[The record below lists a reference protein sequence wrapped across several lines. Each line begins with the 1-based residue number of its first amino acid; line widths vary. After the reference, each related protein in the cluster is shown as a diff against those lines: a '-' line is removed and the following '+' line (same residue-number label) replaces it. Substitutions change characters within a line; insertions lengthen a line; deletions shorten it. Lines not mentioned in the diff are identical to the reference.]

1 MADVIRSSED
11 LTNITPMM
19 EQYLKTKEKFS
30 DCILFFRLGD
40 FYEMFFEDALIAS
53 KDLEITLTGR
63 NCGLNEKAPMCGIP
77 YHSAD
82 NYIAKLIHK
91 GHKVAICEQVEDPAT
106 AKGIVKREVIRIITP
121 GTVTEDNLIDEKVN
135 NYIMSV
141 YKEGSCFGVA
151 SCDITTGEFQT
162 TQITFGDTVSK
173 VIDEI
178 AKFKPAEIVTTSEMA
193 DNTAFYQL
201 LKDKMGIFISTFS
214 EDRFS
219 KENAKNLL
227 KEKTVNVD
235 YKDYDIWQNA
245 TGGLLSYL
253 FETRK
258 TSLDHIS
265 EITVYDFDRYMMLD
279 AIARRNLELAEN
291 LREGKKKG
299 TLLWVLDKTATS
311 MGARTLRKWVMQP
324 LLNIQSINE
333 RLAGVR
339 SLKDKYMVRMEL
351 FELLKAVYDMERL
364 TGKII
369 MENANCRDLNA
380 LKTSIGQLPHIKNL
394 IRDDE
399 SVIIKSIADDID
411 QLEDIYE
418 LIDSAIVEQ
427 PPFTIKEGGIIKD
440 GYDEEIDKLKQA
452 SRNGKQWILDLE
464 KLEREKTGIK
474 NLKIGYNKVFG
485 YYLDVTKSYFD
496 LVPETYVR
504 KQTLANS
511 ERYITE
517 QLKDM
522 ETTILGAEEKLV
534 RLEYSTFLDIREHL
548 SRNGSRLQRTAKAI
562 CVLDALC
569 SLAEVADREDYVKP
583 DVDDSTVIDI
593 KDGRHP
599 VVEKMP
605 NCDEFIPNDTYLD
618 CEEFRTS
625 VITGPN
631 MAGKSTYMRQTALI
645 VLMAQ
650 MGSFVPAVSARI
662 GLVDKIF
669 TRIGAADD
677 LAGGQSTFM
686 LEMSEV
692 ASIIKNTSDRSLL
705 ILDEIGRGTSTFDG
719 LSIAWAVIEFL
730 AKNRQV
736 RTLFSTHYHELTEL
750 EGREPGVKNYCIT
763 AEKQGNEVTFLRKV
777 IRGGADESFGIQVA
791 YLAGIPDEII
801 QRATYLLNEL
811 EKNDIGKRNRIK
823 NQPIEGQLNFT
834 EFSSKN
840 KKEEAVIKLIK
851 DMRIQEMT
859 PLEALNKLYELKN
872 QLE

>member
-1 MADVIRSSED
+1 
-11 LTNITPMM
+11 MM
-19 EQYLKTKEKFS
+19 DQYLKTKEKYS

-141 YKEGSCFGVA
+141 YKEGSCFGIA

-162 TQITFGDTVSK
+162 TQITFGDTISK

-178 AKFKPAEIVTTSEMA
+178 AKFKPAEIITTGEIA
-193 DNTAFYQL
+193 ENAAFYQL
-201 LKDKMGIFISTFS
+201 LKDKMGIYVSVFDDGKF
-214 EDRFS
+214 D
-219 KENAKNLL
+219 KENAKKLL
-227 KEKTVNVD
+227 KDKTVNINF
-235 YKDYDIWQNA
+235 KDYDIWLNA
-245 TGGLLSYL
+245 SGGLLEYL
-253 FETRK
+253 TETRK
-258 TSLDHIS
+258 TPLDHIN
-265 EITVYDFDRYMMLD
+265 EINVYDFDRYMTLD
-279 AIARRNLELAEN
+279 VIARRNLELAEN

-299 TLLWVLDKTATS
+299 TLLWILDKTATS

-333 RLAGVR
+333 RLEGVE
-339 SLKDKYMVRMEL
+339 SLKEKYMVRMEL

-364 TGKII
+364 TGKIV
-369 MENANCRDLNA
+369 MENANCRDLIA

-394 IRDDE
+394 IKDDK
-399 SVIIKSIADDID
+399 SAIIHYIANDID

-418 LIDSAIVEQ
+418 LIDNAIIEQ

-440 GYDEEIDKLKQA
+440 GYNQEIDQLKLA

-464 KLEREKTGIK
+464 KQEREKTGIK

-485 YYLDVTKSYFD
+485 YYLDVTKSYYD
-496 LVPETYVR
+496 MVPENYIR

-517 QLKDM
+517 QLKEM

-534 RLEYSTFLDIREHL
+534 RLEYSTFLEIREHL
-548 SRNGSRLQRTAKAI
+548 AKNGDRLQRTAKAI

-569 SLAEVADREDYVKP
+569 SLAEVADRENYVKP
-583 DVDDSTVIDI
+583 AVDDSTVIDI

-618 CEEFRTS
+618 CDEFRTS

-650 MGSFVPAVSARI
+650 MGSFIPASSARI

-692 ASIIKNTSDRSLL
+692 ASIIKNTTERSLL

-730 AKNRQV
+730 AKNRAV

-823 NQPIEGQLNFT
+823 NQPIDGQLNFT
-834 EFSSKN
+834 EFSNKN

-851 DMRIQEMT
+851 DMKIQEMT